1 MISFKKSKSHF
12 LAAIGTF
19 SILLLL
25 FTLLNFQFSGEQSSK
40 LSEFDDL
47 MIQMEQNSFEDN
59 QPTPSGKDPLTDKK
73 DNSTESISKVEGIIK
88 PQSLPEHS
96 VSEIKEEPLLV
107 ADTIIKPKKEITLL
121 KVDSIQKVPQDSV
134 TITQILTNTK
144 RSAKKDLSHEHEK
157 YAYYQKNYVNVRNF
171 KKVYPYALIIRQL
184 VDNLNSQ
191 LKTMSNESEKR
202 KLIKETEKMLFKQYE
217 SAVRTMTRTQG
228 ELLLKLISRETS
240 KTGYQLIKDYRGSLP
255 ASFWYGIGKIF
266 GTDLKTEFHKEKED
280 SIIEDILVKYNNA
293 DLY

>member
-12 LAAIGTF
+12 LAAIGT
-19 SILLLL
+19 STILLLL
-25 FTLLNFQFSGEQSSK
+25 FTLLNFQFSGEQSSH

-47 MIQMEQNSFEDN
+47 MIQMEQNSFEDI
-59 QPTPSGKDPLTDKK
+59 QPAPSGKDPLTDKK
-73 DNSTESISKVEGIIK
+73 DNSSESISKEKGIIK
-88 PQSLPEHS
+88 PQSLQASTVP
-96 VSEIKEEPLLV
+96 EIKDEALSV

-121 KVDSIQKVPQDSV
+121 KVDSIQKVSQDSV

-144 RSAKKDLSHEHEK
+144 KSAKKDLSHEHEK
-157 YAYYQKNYVNVRNF
+157 YAYFQKNYINVRNF

-184 VDNLNSQ
+184 VENLNSQ
-191 LKTMSNESEKR
+191 LKTMSNEAERK
-202 KLIKETEKMLFKQYE
+202 KLIKETEKTLFKQYE
-217 SAVRTMTRTQG
+217 TAVRTMTRTQG

-240 KTGYQLIKDYRGSLP
+240 KTGYQLIKDYRGALP

-266 GTDLKTEFHKEKED
+266 GTNLKTEFHKEKED
-280 SIIEDILVKYNNA
+280 SVIEDILIKYNNA